1 MKKQPGVP
9 KFEDLMKELEKKQRI
24 KHRTKWEED
33 LDRNPWKE
41 LKGAMMKIYINPGY
55 TAEE

>member
-1 MKKQPGVP
+1 MKNQTGVP
-9 KFEDLMKELEKKQRI
+9 KFEELMNKIKMKQRI
-24 KHRTKWEED
+24 KHCTKWEED

-41 LKGAMMKIYINPGY
+41 LNGAMMKISINPGY